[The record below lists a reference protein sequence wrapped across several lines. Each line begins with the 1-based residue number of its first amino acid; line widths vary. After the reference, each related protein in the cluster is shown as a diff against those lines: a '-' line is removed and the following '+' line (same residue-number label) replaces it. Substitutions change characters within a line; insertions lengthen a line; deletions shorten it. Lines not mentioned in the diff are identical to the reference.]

1 VIECPVPNAEIYKW
15 DARIRLTEEG
25 QWLSLSDRQMLLAA
39 TNLRNCEWAYGIVV
53 YTGANHKSLHVSEM
67 PCSADLCLSGNETKV
82 GKNKRV
88 PVTKYTATDNFI
100 NRLSMFIFG
109 LQLSLVIV
117 LAIAGW
123 VVQVKER
130 KDVRHPAS
138 RR

>member
-1 VIECPVPNAEIYKW
+1 
-15 DARIRLTEEG
+15 
-25 QWLSLSDRQMLLAA
+25 M
-39 TNLRNCEWAYGIVV
+39 
-53 YTGANHKSLHVSEM
+53 
-67 PCSADLCLSGNETKV
+67 

-138 RR
+138 RRCVI